1 MLIFFCRQ
9 VAKAVSCTMLEKI
22 ENLTSDYDVIGIDE
36 GQFVS
41 RPLRC
46 FIFIKHFFIKSL
58 INRVEQFKTDFIS
71 FLV

>member
-41 RPLRC
+41 RPLDC
-46 FIFIKHFFIKSL
+46 FHFH
-58 INRVEQFKTDFIS
+58 KT
-71 FLV
+71 FLHTVPNKLCRAVQN